1 MRKVILTAAICGE
14 TTKEESPHVPY
25 TPEEIAESAIEAGKA
40 GASIAHLHARDSW
53 GLLTFDASV
62 YSDIVERIRRES
74 DIVINCTT
82 GGNTFEEKIDVLKIN
97 PEIATLN
104 CGSANLQKKVMI
116 NTPEE
121 LEKTAREMRERGI
134 KPEIMIH
141 SKGFVKNARNLIYQG
156 LIGNPPLFN
165 LFFASGGME
174 MNPRNLGYLVDSL
187 PEGSAW
193 TATGSG
199 DDAIPTAVLALVAGG
214 HARIGLED
222 CVYIGKGEPAKSNA
236 QLVSKIVRLAEELDL
251 EIASPEEARKILGI
265 N

>member
-25 TPEEIAESAIEAGKA
+25 TPREIAESAIEAGKA
-40 GASIAHLHARDSW
+40 GASIAHLHARDEQ
-53 GLLTFDASV
+53 GNPTFASSV

-104 CGSANLQKKVMI
+104 CGSANLRKKVMI

-121 LEKTAREMRERGI
+121 LETTAREMRDRGI
-134 KPEIMIH
+134 KPELMIH
-141 SKGFVKNARNLIYQG
+141 SQGFVKNARDLISRG
-156 LIGNPPLFN
+156 LIGDPPLFN

-174 MNPRNLGYLVDSL
+174 MNPRNLVYLVDSL

-199 DDAIPTAVLALVAGG
+199 DDAIPAAVLALVAGG

-222 CVYIGKGEPAKSNA
+222 CVYIGKGEPAESNA
-236 QLVSKIVRLAEELDL
+236 QLVGKIVRLAEELDL
-251 EIASPEEARKILGI
+251 EIASPDEARKILGI
-265 N
+265 K